1 MIRPILMKEMMLL
14 LFILIQ
20 VQVTFEVVL
29 ENELIGTWKIEKVQI
44 TRPWFCIRNDI
55 NQITGSTFTFT
66 DEHLLLITSNN
77 KWFSVD
83 NDDQLYWFI
92 EDEHL
97 VIKSKNTL
105 EVFPTKITFERDQ
118 LILSISNLVTIILK
132 KS

>member
-1 MIRPILMKEMMLL
+1 MKEMMLL

>member
-1 MIRPILMKEMMLL
+1 MKEMMIL
-14 LFILIQ
+14 LFILIK

-29 ENELIGTWKIEKVQI
+29 ENELIGTWKIEKVHI
-44 TRPWFCIRNDI
+44 TRPGVCIRNDI

-83 NDDQLYWFI
+83 NDNQLYWFI

-97 VIKSKNTL
+97 VIKSKNT
-105 EVFPTKITFERDQ
+105 
-118 LILSISNLVTIILK
+118 
-132 KS
+132 

>member
-1 MIRPILMKEMMLL
+1 MMLL